1 MRTGFLS
8 ICRRFMPALALAL
21 MAHGASAAPTFT
33 RFEPF
38 TEVAGTGLILNGKG
52 TRYRLSFKV
61 YDLALYTTRRV
72 TTPADLFA
80 LPGPK
85 KLHFTA
91 LRDLSGTDLGRLLLR
106 GMSDNATDQQMNR
119 HALATTRLI
128 EVFSGRDKMMTGE
141 SFSME
146 FVPGKGTVFHIQN
159 VQQGP
164 PVGDDEFFVLV
175 LRIWFGDAPAD
186 PHLRDALLAGGRD

>member
-1 MRTGFLS
+1 MRTGFPS

-21 MAHGASAAPTFT
+21 MAHGAGAAPTFT

-72 TTPADLFA
+72 TTPTELFA

-106 GMSDNATDQQMNR
+106 SMSDNATDQQMNR

-128 EVFSGRDKMMTGE
+128 EVFSGRDKMKTGE

-146 FVPGKGTVFHIQN
+146 FVPGKGTFFYIQS

-164 PVGDDEFFVLV
+164 PVGDDEFFMLV
-175 LRIWFGDAPAD
+175 LRIWFGDEPAD